1 MSAEAELQSTSMHA
15 SKTNAARPRWYLIP
29 VRVLLVTFLLT
40 LLCFAASLLLGIL
53 GLVIAGRLRGIPPN
67 MTTAYRH
74 IALPAAATVAAIVL
88 ISASVMEI
96 RHYRQTKALAEI
108 ERISR

>member
-1 MSAEAELQSTSMHA
+1 MPATQTHA
-15 SKTNAARPRWYLIP
+15 VKPRWFVIP
-29 VRVLLVTFLLT
+29 VRVLIITFLLT
-40 LLCFAASLLLGIL
+40 LLSFAVSLLLGIV
-53 GLVIAGRLRGIPPN
+53 GLMISARLRGFHPN

-74 IALPAAATVAAIVL
+74 IAFPAAGTVAAIVL

-96 RHYRQTKALAEI
+96 RHYRQSKALAEI